1 MGNIVLLDELKTNRT
16 AASAVIVFVN
26 NEFKYQI
33 LLSVVNRWIQV
44 RYLNMYEKNNNLLKR
59 GCWKWRIQFVKN

>member
-16 AASAVIVFVN
+16 AASAVIVSVFVN

-33 LLSVVNRWIQV
+33 LLSGVNR
-44 RYLNMYEKNNNLLKR
+44 
-59 GCWKWRIQFVKN
+59 